1 MMIVTIPI
9 NIMPTMRNFVNVG
22 QALFAIEVHNGKT
35 IVYDCGGEHPLVV
48 NAVLPYVLDKNSV
61 IDILFISHYD
71 KDHINGIQ
79 YLIRH
84 CNIKHVILPMVEEPF
99 KLMPLLDNRDSSF
112 IYRFIMDA
120 ATAIHNEINRLR
132 ETQPNRDIIL
142 PKIHYVLPA
151 NEDRMRDYTE
161 ESIPIDALPDGSNIP
176 SGRAIRIND
185 IDDWIYLPFNRATML
200 QKAWERFLDFLG
212 IPIGC
217 NCIDFISG
225 WRPYWLRGR
234 KNDVKNAWSHA
245 TGIAAEEINDFSM
258 TLYSGPVKKDHKI
271 GCLFTGDYNAKRYID
286 LLMQFYVNVWDNIN
300 VVQIP
305 HHGSIRNFHDQLI
318 VHGAIHVIPNKEH
331 PYRQTEVNYEAV
343 RNQIEKMREIAVG
356 TWQEP
361 LK

>member
-1 MMIVTIPI
+1 MIICDSIGHMSTK
-9 NIMPTMRNFVNVG
+9 RNFVNVG
-22 QALFAIEVHNGKT
+22 QALFAIEEHNGKT
-35 IVYDCGGEHPLVV
+35 IVYDCGGEHPLIV

-61 IDILFISHYD
+61 IEILFISHYD

-84 CNIKHVILPMVEEPF
+84 CNIKHVVLPMVEEPF
-99 KLMPLLDNRDSSF
+99 KLMPLLDNRNTSF
-112 IYRFIMDA
+112 TYRFILDA
-120 ATAIHNEINRLR
+120 ATAIHNEMNRLR
-132 ETQPNRDIIL
+132 EIQPNRDIIH

-151 NEDRMRDYTE
+151 HEDGMIGYAE
-161 ESIPIDALPDGSNIP
+161 EGIPIDTLPDGSNIP
-176 SGRAIRIND
+176 SGRAIRINN

-200 QKAWERFLDFLG
+200 QSAWERFLSFLG
-212 IPIGC
+212 MPIEC
-217 NCIDFISG
+217 NCMDFIYG

-258 TLYSGPVKKDHKI
+258 TLYSGPAKKTNKI

-286 LLMQFYVNVWDNIN
+286 LLTRFYASVWDNIN
-300 VVQIP
+300 VVQVP
-305 HHGSIRNFHDQLI
+305 HHGSIRNFHNQLI
-318 VHGAIHVIPNKEH
+318 VHGATHVIPNKEK
-331 PYRQTEVNYEAV
+331 PYKQTEVNYEAV
-343 RNQIEKMREIAVG
+343 RNQIEWMRELVVG